1 MTFQFEV
8 FPVVGPEDNPRAN
21 GKVFQLLRAVRETGS
36 LHRAAKQV
44 GLSYRHAWGVMRSW
58 EEMLGRALL
67 DMERGRGASLTLF
80 GERMLRA
87 ETRLREQLDP
97 VLRQAMG
104 QFLSELEDATQSQ
117 ARIRFSGSHDPA
129 MEVLAQTF
137 AHQAN
142 AAHLDT
148 VFCSAVE
155 GLICLQEKQCEVA
168 GFYVAP
174 QQGNGSIAH
183 QTLRKWLRPT
193 AVRLIALADRE
204 QGLMMS
210 AEWAGRVQSLADLA
224 RTQARFINRQ
234 RSSGTRLLFDQ
245 LLVADGLYPD
255 QINGYDEQ
263 EFSSDKIAVAVQDG
277 RADVGFGLRPGAE
290 AHGLHF
296 VPLTRETYY
305 LAVRR
310 NDALAPWV
318 RELIERI
325 GQPAFREGLG
335 HLAGYRPTEHVSL
348 LTAEQALPWH
358 ADEARALAR

>member
-1 MTFQFEV
+1 MTFQFDV
-8 FPVVGPEDNPRAN
+8 FPVVGPDDNPRAN
-21 GKVFQLLRAVRETGS
+21 AKVFQLLRAVRETGS

-44 GLSYRHAWGVMRSW
+44 GLSYRHAWGVMRGW
-58 EEMLGRALL
+58 EDMLGRTLL

-87 ETRLREQLDP
+87 ELRLHEQIDP
-97 VLRQAMG
+97 LLRQAMG
-104 QFLSELEDATQSQ
+104 QFLSELEDASQSQ
-117 ARIRFSGSHDPA
+117 SRIRFSGSHDPA
-129 MEVLAQTF
+129 VEALAQTF
-137 AHQAN
+137 TRQADG
-142 AAHLDT
+142 AQLDA

-174 QQGNGSIAH
+174 QQGSGSIAH

-210 AEWAGRVQSLADLA
+210 AQWAGRVQSLTDLA
-224 RTQARFINRQ
+224 RTRARFVNRQ

-245 LLVADGLYPD
+245 LLVAEGLYPD

-263 EFSSDKIAVAVQDG
+263 EFSSDKIAVAVQEG

-318 RELIERI
+318 RELAERI
-325 GQPAFREGLG
+325 GSSAFREGLS
-335 HLAGYRPTEHVSL
+335 HLAGYRAPEHIAL
-348 LTAEQALPWH
+348 LSAEQALPWH
-358 ADEARALAR
+358 ADESRAAMR